1 MECPYCKEDIK
12 DGSVKCKICG
22 EFLNLS
28 RKVIGLFTGVLT
40 ICVSI
45 GSLGIAYL
53 QYVDKVAAVDEKE
66 KAVIEKEKEKGLR
79 TQAMKFLTSEK
90 AIDKSTLLSQAKKEL
105 QLSKEPQVDEIILS
119 RDRRIREIQEQIAGR
134 IEDGNKALNEGRLDE
149 AEEHYQEAAE
159 LERKG
164 FKNEIPALSSTLG
177 YIYLQKGNYRNAKQ
191 EFEKALELN
200 PEDQTAQKGLIYSEI
215 LEKRQE

>member
-1 MECPYCKEDIK
+1 MECPYCKEEIK
-12 DGSVKCKICG
+12 TGAVKCPICG

-66 KAVIEKEKEKGLR
+66 KAIIEKEKEKGLK

-90 AIDKSTLLSQAKKEL
+90 AIDNSTLLSDVKEELRQSKKL
-105 QLSKEPQVDEIILS
+105 IISS
-119 RDRRIREIQEQIAGR
+119 RDEKVRKIQEQIAVK
-134 IEDGNKALNEGRLDE
+134 IEDGNNALDEGILDE
-149 AEEHYQEAAE
+149 AEKHYQKAAE
-159 LERKG
+159 LERKEP
-164 FKNEIPALSSTLG
+164 KIEIPAISNSLG
-177 YIYLQKGNYRNAKQ
+177 YIHLQKRDYRKAKQ
-191 EFEKALELN
+191 EFERALELN
-200 PEDQTAQKGLIYSEI
+200 PEDQIAQKGLIYSEI
-215 LEKRQE
+215 LEKKQK